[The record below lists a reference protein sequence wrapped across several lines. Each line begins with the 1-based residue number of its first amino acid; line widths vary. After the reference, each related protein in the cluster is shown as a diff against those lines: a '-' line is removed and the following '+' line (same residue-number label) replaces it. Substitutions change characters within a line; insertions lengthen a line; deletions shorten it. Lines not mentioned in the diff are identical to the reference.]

1 MKRKPVT
8 RHLDTQKGREEYAKV
23 KTEAQ
28 AAADRDGFDRGIE
41 AFDGPLA
48 YVRSFMLPNKES
60 RCGFELRCEVV
71 MCSSIDRMQKGH
83 GCKS

>member
-1 MKRKPVT
+1 MKRKVT
-8 RHLDTQKGREEYAKV
+8 VSYTDTTKGKEEYAKV
-23 KTEAQ
+23 KAEAQ

-48 YVRSFMLPNKES
+48 YVRSFRLPNKES
-60 RCGFELRCEVV
+60 RGGFELRCEVG